1 MGHCFGRVHVRP
13 FLYTMIKRNKY
24 GQPLNPYSGQ
34 VYYDERDHTTYEW
47 FPYSKT
53 PNDGVWMEIDWNH
66 KRLP

>member
-1 MGHCFGRVHVRP
+1 
-13 FLYTMIKRNKY
+13 MIKRNKH

-34 VYYDERDHTTYEW
+34 VYYDDRDHTTYEW

>member
-1 MGHCFGRVHVRP
+1 
-13 FLYTMIKRNKY
+13 MIKRNKY

-34 VYYDERDHTTYEW
+34 VYYDDRDQTTYEW
-47 FPYSKT
+47 FPHSDK